1 MRPVESGQ
9 RATCTRCKT
18 VLVTNLHRAG
28 LHILALSVA
37 VFALVVA
44 ATLFPFLSIGAAGL
58 GNSVSLIDVATS
70 FNSGVLVFVS
80 LATILFIVGLP
91 ALRVALLIYVIGPL
105 EFDRPPAPY
114 ARPAFRVAQA
124 LQPWSMTEIFSI
136 GCAVA
141 LIKVS
146 DLAQLDFGIAF
157 WMFMAVAIIVLISDR
172 FICDWTIWQAI
183 EKST

>member
-1 MRPVESGQ
+1 MRPVASGE
-9 RATCTRCKT
+9 RAVCQRCKT
-18 VLVTNLHRAG
+18 VLATNLQGAG
-28 LHILALSVA
+28 LHILALSIA
-37 VFALVVA
+37 ILALVIA

-58 GNSVSLIDVATS
+58 GNSVSLLDVATS

-80 LATILFIVGLP
+80 VLSILFIVGLP

-105 EFDRPPAPY
+105 EFGYSSAPY

-146 DLAQLDFGIAF
+146 DLAQLDFGAAF
-157 WMFMAVAIIVLISDR
+157 WMFMAVSIIVVISDR

-183 EKST
+183 EEGA